1 MSDQPRAGFSR
12 WARIAMQ
19 TFFFAAGLGLLA
31 WVLSQ
36 AFAERNRDAWRR
48 IADASAV
55 DLAALAGLTMLTLVL
70 NGSIFWATLRPV
82 RRLGWKDV
90 LATNA
95 VATTLAYLPFKLS
108 IVFRVLVHNRRDGV
122 PVLTV
127 GAWFVAV
134 TIGISAATNPVF
146 FTSLFHPTIDLWWFL
161 FVLGGLIASH
171 VVVCSLARIFAGSA
185 GLERF
190 RNVLAKLT
198 PKRLAPTVTGPLA
211 AKVHAGFDML
221 AHPGWLAAQM
231 ALRAA
236 DLLVIAARLAL
247 CAKIAGAGVTF
258 GESIVYGAFRFAI
271 ATLLPS
277 GAMGSQEAGTTW
289 IARVRQAAAAD
300 KFEVVLVFMLLSELV
315 IFVLAAAWGAW
326 RLRVHRLAQGPA
338 TGGTLPSP

>member
-1 MSDQPRAGFSR
+1 
-12 WARIAMQ
+12 MQ
-19 TFFFAAGLGLLA
+19 VFFFAAGLGLLG

-48 IADASAV
+48 IADASPV
-55 DLAALAGLTMLTLVL
+55 DLALLAALTMLTLVL

-82 RRLGWKDV
+82 RRLGWRDV

-108 IVFRVLVHNRRDGV
+108 IIFRVLVHNRRDSV
-122 PVLTV
+122 PVLTI

-146 FTSLFHPTIDLWWFL
+146 FTSLFHPTIDALWFA
-161 FVLGGLIASH
+161 FVLGGLLASH
-171 VVVCSLARIFAGSA
+171 LLVCSLARVFAGEA
-185 GLERF
+185 GLVRF
-190 RNVLAKLT
+190 RSLLRKVT
-198 PKRLAPTVTGPLA
+198 PTRFAGEVTGPLA
-211 AKVHAGFDML
+211 ARVHAGFDML

-236 DLLVIAARLAL
+236 DLIVIAARLAL

-289 IARVRQAAAAD
+289 IARVREAAAAD

-315 IFVLAAAWGAW
+315 VFVLAAAWGAW

-338 TGGTLPSP
+338 AGGSLPSA